1 MLRKDTAIVLLVVI
15 RFSLLKSLF
24 ITTIRYRGLER
35 EFRFAATRSSGP
47 GGQNVN
53 KVNTKA
59 ELRFPVVDSALL
71 TEDEKDKILLKLA
84 NRINDEGVLVLS
96 SGESRSQLKN
106 KELVVKKFYR
116 LLDIALK
123 EQKHRIPIRLPA
135 SLRRKRLEEK
145 RRRAEKKNLRKPPN
159 QE

>member
-1 MLRKDTAIVLLVVI
+1 MTFKDRNLIAECKFTAQ
-15 RFSLLKSLF
+15 
-24 ITTIRYRGLER
+24 
-35 EFRFAATRSSGP
+35 RSSGP

-53 KVNTKA
+53 KVNTKV

-71 TEDEKDKILLKLA
+71 TEVEKDKILLKLA
-84 NRINDEGVLVLS
+84 NRINDDGVLVLS

-116 LLDIALK
+116 LLDFALK

-135 SLRRKRLEEK
+135 SLRRKRMEEK
-145 RRRAEKKNLRKPPN
+145 RRRAEKKNLRKPPA

>member
-1 MLRKDTAIVLLVVI
+1 MTLKDRNLIAECKFTAQ
-15 RFSLLKSLF
+15 
-24 ITTIRYRGLER
+24 
-35 EFRFAATRSSGP
+35 RSSGP

-53 KVNTKA
+53 KVNTKV

-84 NRINDEGVLVLS
+84 NRINDDGVLVLS

-116 LLDIALK
+116 LLDFALK

-135 SLRRKRLEEK
+135 SLRRKRMEEK
-145 RRRAEKKNLRKPPN
+145 RRRAEKKNLRKPPA